1 MMEKTGKGENDMQ
14 EIPGYLAQLLEAQ
27 YGQEDAARIGQG
39 YRAARRVTLRVNRLK
54 ARTQDVR
61 GQLHAAGIETR
72 EVPWYEDALIIENAR
87 EDAVTALPMYERGE
101 IYLQSLSSMIP
112 PLLLD
117 AQDGEN
123 VLDMAAAPGG
133 KTTQIAALTGNRA
146 MITACEKNKI
156 RADRLRYNVERQGA
170 GRVTV
175 MNTDARELSDLFAF
189 DRVLLDAPCSGS
201 GTVQLG
207 SARSKGQ
214 FTAEYLG
221 KTTKMQRTLLQKAL
235 KLLRPGHEMIYSTCS
250 VLEQENEQ
258 VLRHVLAKDVQV
270 VPLNLEPFEDVPRL
284 PVSIPGTL
292 CVCPTELYE
301 GFFVAK
307 LRRVK

>member
-1 MMEKTGKGENDMQ
+1 MQ

-54 ARTQDVR
+54 VRTQDVR

-72 EVPWYEDALIIENAR
+72 EVPWYEDALIIENAC

-133 KTTQIAALTGNRA
+133 KTTQMAALTGNRA

-235 KLLRPGHEMIYSTCS
+235 RLLRPGHEMIYSTCS

-270 VPLNLEPFEDVPRL
+270 VPLNLELFEDVPRL